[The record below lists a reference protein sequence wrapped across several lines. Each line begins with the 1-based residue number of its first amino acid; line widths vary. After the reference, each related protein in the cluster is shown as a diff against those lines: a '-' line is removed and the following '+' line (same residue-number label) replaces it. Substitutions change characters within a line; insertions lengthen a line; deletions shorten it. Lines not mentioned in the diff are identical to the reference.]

1 MFQKK
6 KKTKTFWD
14 DLKVQKCELIIT
26 VPANNI
32 QYTDLVYTF
41 VSRKEDI
48 ADWCSPSPSSV
59 TRSLILASSSRAM
72 YLDR

>member
-1 MFQKK
+1 MLSIMYNVSKELLTDPVSKELLTDPAYKFN
-6 KKTKTFWD
+6 

-32 QYTDLVYTF
+32 QYTYLVTLISTL

-48 ADWCSPSPSSV
+48 AD
-59 TRSLILASSSRAM
+59 
-72 YLDR
+72 